1 MKNTI
6 LLMPTLNERVGLS
19 HIYSQIPHQLFQRIV
34 VLDANSTDGTQE
46 WCHENKVEIFLQS
59 TLGLRGGLAEF
70 ISTLDETI
78 DFVLTFSPDGNC
90 DPKTLINF
98 MEILNRNPHARL
110 ILGSRYGQDATSD
123 DDDFIT
129 GIGNWFFTRLCNLL
143 FRSNF
148 TDVFSIY
155 RAFDPKL
162 IFELGLSE
170 IESYE
175 KLEKFFSTRIPW
187 EPLMSY
193 RVAKY
198 KIEWVDVPVGEPP
211 RIGGERKLQVFR
223 WGISFLLQ
231 LIRELWYVPSSL
243 RNNK

>member
-6 LLMPTLNERVGLS
+6 LLMPTLNERIGLS
-19 HIYSQIPHQLFQRIV
+19 HIYAEIPQQLFQRIV
-34 VLDANSTDGTQE
+34 VLDAHSTDGTQD
-46 WCHENKVEIFLQS
+46 WCHKNKVEIFLQS
-59 TLGLRGGLAEF
+59 TPGLRGGLAEF
-70 ISTLDETI
+70 ISTLDESV
-78 DFVLTFSPDGNC
+78 DYVLTFSPDGNC

-98 MEILNRNPHARL
+98 MEILERNPDARL
-110 ILGSRYGQDATSD
+110 ILGSRYGQDAKSD

-129 GIGNWFFTRLCNLL
+129 GVGNWVFTKLSNLF
-143 FRSNF
+143 FRSSF

-162 IFELGLSE
+162 ITELGLN
-170 IESYE
+170 ESDSY
-175 KLEKFFSTRIPW
+175 KTLERIFSTRIPW

-198 KIEWVDVPVGEPP
+198 KSEWVDVPVGEPA

-223 WGISFLLQ
+223 WGISFLFQ
-231 LIRELWYVPSSL
+231 LIRELWYIPNSL
-243 RNNK
+243 RKEN